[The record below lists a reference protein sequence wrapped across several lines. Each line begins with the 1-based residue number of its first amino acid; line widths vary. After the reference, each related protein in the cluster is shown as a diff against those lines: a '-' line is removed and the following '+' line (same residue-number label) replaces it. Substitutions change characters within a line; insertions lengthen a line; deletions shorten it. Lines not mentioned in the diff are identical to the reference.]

1 MPLKKSS
8 FQVFWRSLFIGLL
21 IALWL
26 EWPSSPENVIKFWVQ
41 PADVSYGSSRYTL
54 SIVQKNLINPV
65 FSLFSGYRHYDIF
78 ISRSAANS
86 KEISSYGH
94 RKEYGFSGNGA
105 KVLESL
111 ERSSVAWEKE
121 GIRFKEPS
129 GHELFFPKSS
139 FVGGR

>member
-1 MPLKKSS
+1 MPLKKST

-26 EWPSSPENVIKFWVQ
+26 EWPSSPENVIKHWVQ
-41 PADVSYGSSRYTL
+41 PADVSYGSYRYTL
-54 SIVQKNLINPV
+54 SIVRKNLINPV
-65 FSLFSGYRHYDIF
+65 FSLFSGHRHYDIF
-78 ISRSAANS
+78 ISRTTSNPN
-86 KEISSYGH
+86 EISLYGH
-94 RKEYGFSGNGA
+94 RKEYGFRGNDD

-111 ERSSVAWEKE
+111 ERSSVAWEKD

-139 FVGGR
+139 FTGGR